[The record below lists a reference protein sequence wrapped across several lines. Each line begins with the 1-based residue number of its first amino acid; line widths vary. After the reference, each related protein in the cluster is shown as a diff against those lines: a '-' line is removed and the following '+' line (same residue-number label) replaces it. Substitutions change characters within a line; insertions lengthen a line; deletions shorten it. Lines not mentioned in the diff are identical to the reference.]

1 MLFSTSLRGAFS
13 ATKQS
18 RVKKN
23 NMLYVR
29 LLRSARNDEPK
40 HYKAIFVVAI
50 NLWITYSNRKF
61 GYEMSLI
68 LYFLLL
74 LS

>member
-13 ATKQS
+13 ATKQC

-40 HYKAIFVVAI
+40 HYKAIFVVSDKFVG
-50 NLWITYSNRKF
+50 LYSIATSVDVKRV
-61 GYEMSLI
+61 
-68 LYFLLL
+68 
-74 LS
+74 